1 MKVALARMTCLHGHW
16 KHADAMAVNDKNPQ
30 NEIAVMEAALV
41 RLPSLDGALN
51 QSYARAES
59 SLQQAA

>member
-1 MKVALARMTCLHGHW
+1 MKVSLARVTCLHGKC

-51 QSYARAES
+51 HAYAWAE
-59 SLQQAA
+59 